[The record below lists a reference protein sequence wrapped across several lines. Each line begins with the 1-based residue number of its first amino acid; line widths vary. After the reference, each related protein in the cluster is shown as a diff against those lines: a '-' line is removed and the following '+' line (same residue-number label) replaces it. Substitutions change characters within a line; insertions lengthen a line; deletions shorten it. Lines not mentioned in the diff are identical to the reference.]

1 MCFATS
7 NLANDVGSNDVDAD
21 ADGCKDV
28 DDDLAEAAAG
38 LSPRMGNQSQSK

>member
-7 NLANDVGSNDVDAD
+7 NLANDGDAEDDVADDVDVGNDD
-21 ADGCKDV
+21 A
-28 DDDLAEAAAG
+28 DLAEAAR